1 MTFEKL
7 SSNLNLLMAKARLNA
22 NELAR
27 RTGIPASSV
36 KKIRNNINPNPTL
49 ATLAPIANYFSI
61 TISQLIGDISL
72 PEEQPSNIHDSHATT
87 QNLIPL
93 ISWDETNE
101 WPKHAAPSYFTVI
114 SERPYSQNAFGLIVE
129 EESWKAFSKGTIL
142 LVDPAIMPKQHDYV
156 IVSKDN
162 QITPTLKQILIEDNA
177 IFLKSILIDNH
188 VIQKSSEHK
197 ILGVIMEHRKYLR

>member
-61 TISQLIGDISL
+61 TISQLIGDISM
-72 PEEQPSNIHDSHATT
+72 PAEERHNINSSHDTT
-87 QNLIPL
+87 QNTIPL
-93 ISWDETNE
+93 ISWNE
-101 WPKHAAPSYFTVI
+101 AHDWPKHSKPGYPTII
-114 SERPYSQNAFGLIVE
+114 SERPYSQDAFGLIVE
-129 EESWKAFSKGTIL
+129 EETWKAFPKGTIL
-142 LVDPAIMPKQHDYV
+142 LVDPAITPQQHDYV

-162 QITPTLKQILIEDNA
+162 QNTAALKQVLIEDNE

-188 VIQKSSEHK
+188 VIQKSGEHK
-197 ILGVIMEHRKYLR
+197 ILGVIMEYRQYLR

>member
-72 PEEQPSNIHDSHATT
+72 PAGQAQNANGSFETT
-87 QNLIPL
+87 QNTIPL
-93 ISWDETNE
+93 IAWNE
-101 WPKHAAPSYFTVI
+101 AHDWSKLSKPDHPAIT
-114 SERPYSQNAFGLIVE
+114 SERPYSQDAFGLIVE
-129 EESWKAFSKGTIL
+129 EETWKAFSKGTIL
-142 LVDPAIMPKQHDYV
+142 LVDPVIMPQQHDYV

-162 QITPTLKQILIEDNA
+162 QSTPALKQVLIEDDE

-188 VIQKSSEHK
+188 VIQKNSGHK
-197 ILGVIMEHRKYLR
+197 ILGVIMEYRKYLR